1 MRRGGGLQ
9 SPSSCDAVECPGCR
23 PARAPSPAIPAFP
36 RTTTRTYV
44 FDSSATGK
52 GVDVRIGDMNWMQVE
67 EYLRRDDRAVLP
79 LGSTEQHSHLRLT
92 VDCILPERVA
102 AEAAEP
108 LGIPVFPVVSYG
120 VTPYFREFPG
130 SISLKVETHL
140 RVVRDILD
148 SMAHSGFRRI
158 LIVNGHGGN
167 GAVQQFAQE
176 WAADHADCRVLFHNW
191 WNAPRTWAKVQ
202 AIDPVASHGSWMEN
216 FPWTRLPGVQVPAV
230 QRPMVDLARVR
241 ALDPVALRA
250 YLGDGNYGG
259 LYQRS
264 DEEMLALWQVAVE
277 ETRGLLAGSWGN
289 AS

>member
-1 MRRGGGLQ
+1 
-9 SPSSCDAVECPGCR
+9 
-23 PARAPSPAIPAFP
+23 
-36 RTTTRTYV
+36 
-44 FDSSATGK
+44 
-52 GVDVRIGDMNWMQVE
+52 MNWMQVE
-67 EYLRRDDRAVLP
+67 SYLQHDDRAVLP
-79 LGSTEQHSHLRLT
+79 LGSTEQHSYLRLT

-108 LGIPVFPVVSYG
+108 LGVPVFPVVAYG

-130 SISLKVETHL
+130 SISLRVETHL
-140 RVVRDILD
+140 NVVRDILD

-176 WAADHADCRVLFHNW
+176 WAADHSSCRVKFHNW

-216 FPWTRLPGVQVPAV
+216 FPWTRLSPPVADIPAT
-230 QRPMVDLARVR
+230 QRPMVDLERVR
-241 ALDPVALRA
+241 LLDPVALRD

-259 LYQRS
+259 MYQRS
-264 DEEMLALWQVAVE
+264 DAEMLALWEVAVD
-277 ETRGLLAGSWGN
+277 ETRGLLTGSWGD
-289 AS
+289 A